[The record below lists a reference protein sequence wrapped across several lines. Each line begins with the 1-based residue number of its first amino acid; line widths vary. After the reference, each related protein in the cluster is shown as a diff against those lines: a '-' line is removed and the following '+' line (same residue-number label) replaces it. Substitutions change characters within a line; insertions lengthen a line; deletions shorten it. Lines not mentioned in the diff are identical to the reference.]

1 MRRKLNKKKIIFL
14 ISIALLIICAITFTI
29 LYNNNDNVRGFF
41 DHYIFRKNVT
51 ENSLPKI
58 STENSYSFAF
68 DNYIVCLENNIL
80 TFYNKSAN
88 KISSLDIEISNP
100 IFEQNNN
107 YLCIA
112 EKNGNKIYLINNKNI
127 VWQKDI
133 EGAIR
138 NIAINKHGYVAISIA
153 DTTYKTICKLY
164 DENGA
169 ELFTT
174 YLSESYIID
183 SAISDNSKSLALAE
197 INTSGIAI
205 QSNIKIISI
214 DKAKSNSANTIEYS
228 FSSPIDD
235 FLINIDFQDNNLVC
249 IYDKHIDT
257 IKDNSI
263 TEINN
268 FNNTDILFADINN
281 KLIQI
286 EKKNTGILSSEFEL
300 QIIDISS
307 RNKKTYLLKREPVSV
322 KVNNGIIAVNFG
334 TEILFINTSGWLINR
349 YTSSQEIQ
357 DIVLTNKL
365 AGIVFKNKIEILS
378 F

>member
-1 MRRKLNKKKIIFL
+1 MKLQKKIIFL
-14 ISIALLIICAITFTI
+14 ILIVLLILCAIIFTI

-41 DHYIFRKNVT
+41 DHYIFRKNIT

-100 IFEQNNN
+100 LFEESNN

-138 NIAINKHGYVAISIA
+138 NITINKHGYVAISIA

-164 DENGA
+164 DENGT

-183 SAISDNSKSLALAE
+183 SAISDNSKLLALAE

-214 DKAKSNSANTIEYS
+214 DKAISNHLKAVSCNENFHPSYKKLGIL
-228 FSSPIDD
+228 
-235 FLINIDFQDNNLVC
+235 FLFA
-249 IYDKHIDT
+249 
-257 IKDNSI
+257 NSI
-263 TEINN
+263 
-268 FNNTDILFADINN
+268 
-281 KLIQI
+281 
-286 EKKNTGILSSEFEL
+286 
-300 QIIDISS
+300 
-307 RNKKTYLLKREPVSV
+307 
-322 KVNNGIIAVNFG
+322 
-334 TEILFINTSGWLINR
+334 
-349 YTSSQEIQ
+349 
-357 DIVLTNKL
+357 
-365 AGIVFKNKIEILS
+365 
-378 F
+378 